1 MTVSSQI
8 EHNKNYQQLLQSQQ
22 TLVLATVTEQGKAES
37 SYAPYVK
44 DDNGVYYIFVSELAT
59 HTKNML
65 ANQQVSVLFIQP
77 ETEAKNLFSRER
89 VVFDCSISEVQR
101 QNEWYHKIM
110 LIFKES
116 FGETV
121 DLLQSLPDFHLLA
134 LNPVRGK
141 YIAGFGKAFSINT
154 DDDTLQIES

>member
-8 EHNKNYQQLLQSQQ
+8 EHNKNYQQLIQSQQ

-44 DDNGVYYIFVSELAT
+44 DDKGVFYIFVSELAT

-65 ANQQVSVLFIQP
+65 TNHQVSILFIQP
-77 ETEAKNLFSRER
+77 ESESKNLFARER

-101 QNEWYHKIM
+101 QNECYY
-110 LIFKES
+110 S
-116 FGETV
+116 
-121 DLLQSLPDFHLLA
+121 
-134 LNPVRGK
+134 
-141 YIAGFGKAFSINT
+141 
-154 DDDTLQIES
+154 